1 MLLGGSWLAVS
12 LALNDWPTISDL
24 VYGNGGN
31 LSGWLLDLDLAT
43 PDGFDLFDSNNQAFY
58 GSVLSSVMA
67 KAAKGMYVAMRFN
80 VFCSP

>member
-1 MLLGGSWLAVS
+1 MLGGSWLAVS

-31 LSGWLLDLDLAT
+31 YTGWLLDLNLAT
-43 PDGFDLFDSNNQAFY
+43 PDGLNVFDSNNQAFY

-67 KAAKGMYVAMRFN
+67 KAAKGMYVILRFN